1 MSTDAELRLAV
12 LGLGHVGLPTALG
25 LAELG
30 WWVIGAEDDRNKAER
45 IARGEVPF
53 HEPGVEALLK
63 RHLDTGRFAV
73 EFDSASAMRGA
84 NVLFVCVGTPQRA
97 DGAADLSDLD
107 RVARTVA
114 SNLNGYKLIVE
125 KSTTPVQ
132 TAQKLKQSILRY
144 SGADTANPP
153 TKRATV
159 DFDVAVNPEF
169 LREGTAIQDFL
180 NPDRIV
186 LGVESDRAKGLLLKI
201 YQPLLRLMDKT
212 VESSV
217 VVTDLNTAEI
227 IKHASNSFLATK
239 ISFINMVSDLCEAT
253 GANVEDVV
261 DGIGID
267 PRIGARFLNAGIGY
281 GGYCLPKDVK
291 AFTWIAAEHR
301 ADFSLL
307 REVEH
312 INEARVDR
320 FVTKVRKALGDLS
333 GKTLAIWGL
342 AFKPG
347 TDDVREAPSLAVVR
361 SLQGEGA
368 RLRLYDPQAMDE
380 FQHHYPQGSQQLTY
394 CGSPED
400 AADRAEAL
408 LVVTEWQEFLK
419 VDLAQIRPRMAT
431 PVIVDGRNL
440 LDPAAVRESG
450 FEYYSVGRP

>member
-1 MSTDAELRLAV
+1 M
-12 LGLGHVGLPTALG
+12 
-25 LAELG
+25 
-30 WWVIGAEDDRNKAER
+30 
-45 IARGEVPF
+45 
-53 HEPGVEALLK
+53 
-63 RHLDTGRFAV
+63 
-73 EFDSASAMRGA
+73 
-84 NVLFVCVGTPQRA
+84 
-97 DGAADLSDLD
+97 
-107 RVARTVA
+107 
-114 SNLNGYKLIVE
+114 
-125 KSTTPVQ
+125 
-132 TAQKLKQSILRY
+132 
-144 SGADTANPP
+144 
-153 TKRATV
+153 
-159 DFDVAVNPEF
+159 
-169 LREGTAIQDFL
+169 
-180 NPDRIV
+180 
-186 LGVESDRAKGLLLKI
+186 
-201 YQPLLRLMDKT
+201 
-212 VESSV
+212 
-217 VVTDLNTAEI
+217 
-227 IKHASNSFLATK
+227 
-239 ISFINMVSDLCEAT
+239 
-253 GANVEDVV
+253 EDVV
-261 DGIGID
+261 HGIGID

-320 FVTKVRKALGDLS
+320 FVTKVRQALGDLS

-400 AADRAEAL
+400 AADGAEAL

-440 LDPAAVRESG
+440 LDPAAVRASG